1 MSKCFPNSFAIPA
14 AISEAG
20 RSCEA
25 LRMDIS
31 ARCVGS
37 GCGSREVCRLLRG
50 SAGGLSRRCWRL
62 RAAARRALSS
72 FRWAALMNAEGGDRG
87 YGVEV
92 VGRE

>member
-50 SAGGLSRRCWRL
+50 SAGGLSGCGKAGIVEFPL
-62 RAAARRALSS
+62 
-72 FRWAALMNAEGGDRG
+72 GGIDER
-87 YGVEV
+87 
-92 VGRE
+92 